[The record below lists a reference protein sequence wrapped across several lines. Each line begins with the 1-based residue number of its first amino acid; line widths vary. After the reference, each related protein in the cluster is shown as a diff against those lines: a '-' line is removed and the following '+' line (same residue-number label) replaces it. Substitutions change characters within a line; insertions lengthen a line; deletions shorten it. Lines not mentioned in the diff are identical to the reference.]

1 MLRLAWPSVSLSA
14 VLTGLVAALAPAA
27 SGCDMGKFTVNTTS
41 KVLARAQP
49 AIRQEADYEM
59 AARAIPASLKTVE
72 GFHVVNPDNETL
84 TRILAEG
91 YCQYATGFVEDEWEM
106 AEMQKRFDDAD
117 YHSQRATKM
126 FLRCMGYGL
135 ELLGGDWSKAISG
148 DVESFRQKVAGTD
161 ADQRDGML
169 WTAIGLA
176 GAINQ
181 NKDDIAL
188 ISHLPKARALL
199 ERLVQLDDAEGDR
212 DPATRALPH
221 IALASMSVAMSK
233 AMGGNPDLGAKHF
246 QRAMEL
252 TQNKF
257 LLAKVFYARRYA
269 VAVQNRELFRKSLV
283 EVLRTDPAIWPDQ
296 RLANEIAHRK
306 ARRYLKQEKEWF

>member
-1 MLRLAWPSVSLSA
+1 MIRPAWPPVSLS
-14 VLTGLVAALAPAA
+14 VLVSGLLAALVPAA

-41 KVLARAQP
+41 KVLVRAQP
-49 AIRQEADYEM
+49 AIRQESDYEM

-72 GFHVVNPDNETL
+72 GFHVVNPDNESL
-84 TRILAEG
+84 VRILAEG
-91 YCQYATGFVEDEWEM
+91 YCQYATGFVEDEWE
-106 AEMQKRFDDAD
+106 AADAAKRHDDAD
-117 YHSQRATKM
+117 YHAERATKM
-126 FLRCMGYGL
+126 YLRCMGYGL
-135 ELLGGDWSKAISG
+135 ELLGGDWKKAIAG
-148 DVESFRQKVAGTD
+148 DVEGFRSRVAGTD

-188 ISHLPKARALL
+188 VSHLPKARALL
-199 ERLVQLDDAEGDR
+199 ERLVVLDDAEADR

-221 IALASMSVAMSK
+221 IALASMAVAMSK
-233 AMGGNPDLGAKHF
+233 AMGGDPDLGARHF
-246 QRAMEL
+246 KRAMEL

-269 VAVQNRELFRKSLV
+269 VAVQNRKLFHESLV
-283 EVLRTDPAIWPDQ
+283 EVLRTDPAVWPDQ

>member
-1 MLRLAWPSVSLSA
+1 MLRLAWSPARSFLLLA
-14 VLTGLVAALAPAA
+14 FLVPALPA
-27 SGCDMGKFTVNTTS
+27 CDMGKFTVNTTS

-72 GFHVVNPDNETL
+72 GFHVVNPENESL

-91 YCQYATGFVEDEWEM
+91 YCQYATGFVEDEWEV
-106 AEMQKRFDDAD
+106 AELDKKFDEAE

-126 FLRCMGYGL
+126 FMRCMGYGL
-135 ELLGGDWSKAISG
+135 ELLGGDWGKALAG
-148 DVESFRQKVAGTD
+148 DVDSFNSRVAGLD
-161 ADQRDGML
+161 ADSRDGML

-181 NKDDIAL
+181 NKDDISMVA
-188 ISHLPKARALL
+188 HLPKARALL
-199 ERLVQLDDAEGDR
+199 ERVVVLDDGDTDR

-221 IALASMSVAMSK
+221 IALASMAVALSK
-233 AMGGNPDLGAKHF
+233 AMGGDPELADKHF
-246 QRAMEL
+246 KRAMEL

-257 LLAKVFYARRYA
+257 LLVKVFYARRYA
-269 VAVQNRELFRKSLV
+269 VAVQNREVFHKSLV
-283 EVLRTDPAIWPDQ
+283 EVLETDPAVWPDQ

-306 ARRYLKQEKEWF
+306 ARRYLKREKEWF

>member
-1 MLRLAWPSVSLSA
+1 MLRLAWSPARSFLLLAFLLPV
-14 VLTGLVAALAPAA
+14 APA
-27 SGCDMGKFTVNTTS
+27 CDMGKFTVNTTS

-72 GFHVVNPDNETL
+72 GFHVVNPENETL

-91 YCQYATGFVEDEWEM
+91 YCQYATGFVEDEWEV
-106 AEMQKRFDDAD
+106 AELDRKFDEAE

-126 FLRCMGYGL
+126 FMRCMGYGL
-135 ELLGGDWSKAISG
+135 ELLGGDWDKALAG
-148 DVESFRQKVAGTD
+148 DVDSFNSRVAGLD
-161 ADQRDGML
+161 ADSRDGML

-181 NKDDIAL
+181 NKDDISMVA
-188 ISHLPKARALL
+188 HLPKARALL
-199 ERLVQLDDAEGDR
+199 ERVVVLDDANGGR

-221 IALASMSVAMSK
+221 IALASMAVALSK
-233 AMGGNPDLGAKHF
+233 AMGGNPELADKHF
-246 QRAMEL
+246 KRAMEL
-252 TQNKF
+252 TENKF

-269 VAVQNRELFRKSLV
+269 VAVQNREVFHKSLV
-283 EVLRTDPAIWPDQ
+283 EVLETDPAVWPDQ

-306 ARRYLKQEKEWF
+306 ARRYLKREKEWF